1 MYKIVVWGTM
11 PNGTLKMKIAHGDLM
26 FAVGA
31 EERVNGK
38 VSYNH
43 NHLERWMAPVR

>member
-11 PNGTLKMKIAHGDLM
+11 PNGKLKIKIAHGDLM

-38 VSYNH
+38 VSYNY
-43 NHLERWMAPVR
+43 NHLEGSMTPVR